1 MGESIAYHKVSSQ
14 RALSRCCRQR
24 VSGQTTGHPVGRTGG
39 ALEGAPGLA
48 AHHVWPTD
56 LTPFRTCCLW
66 LRQAISVAALIK
78 SLPSPPSHQ
87 LPAQLAAP
95 QLAPTSARQVPALPG
110 ELQPLSSSSFP
121 PVPSLVIRS
130 TCHFNPKSH
139 DLLRMESTGLPQA
152 VCAVR
157 DSCCH

>member
-1 MGESIAYHKVSSQ
+1 MGSA
-14 RALSRCCRQR
+14 
-24 VSGQTTGHPVGRTGG
+24 GG
-39 ALEGAPGLA
+39 DLEGPPGLA

-66 LRQAISVAALIK
+66 LGQAILVAALIK

-87 LPAQLAAP
+87 LPSQLAAP
-95 QLAPTSARQVPALPG
+95 QPALTSARQVPGLPG

-121 PVPSLVIRS
+121 PVPSPVIRW

-139 DLLRMESTGLPQA
+139 DLLRMESTGLPWA
-152 VCAVR
+152 MCAVR
-157 DSCCH
+157 DSCCSWCRGN